1 MVCLCMFQPSFKKAT
16 WISRSPTWCAPPN
29 PLLQLIVAIQPYST
43 SITENKTINHPGFED
58 ISGGHFAP
66 EFSRFETL
74 VFQDQIL
81 KYFTF
86 PSWDFH
92 TDLVRCFIS
101 VLGGA
106 GGCSWDC
113 YSVTTEFLNL
123 HNVSLGYGAPLA
135 YAEVQLSPL
144 PHWVH
149 PYCGIS
155 NPPKHHTTTSTMVS
169 SRPTG
174 PR

>member
-1 MVCLCMFQPSFKKAT
+1 MVCSPKPPVAVDSGHPAIFNFYNWEQNHQSSGFRRYLRWSFCSRVFKI
-16 WISRSPTWCAPPN
+16 WDPGFSRSN
-29 PLLQLIVAIQPYST
+29 FEILHI
-43 SITENKTINHPGFED
+43 SIMRLPHGFGEMF
-58 ISGGHFAP
+58 HFGP
-66 EFSRFETL
+66 WGR
-74 VFQDQIL
+74 
-81 KYFTF
+81 
-86 PSWDFH
+86 W
-92 TDLVRCFIS
+92 
-101 VLGGA
+101 
-106 GGCSWDC
+106 CSWDC

>member
-1 MVCLCMFQPSFKKAT
+1 MVCT
-16 WISRSPTWCAPPN
+16 PN
-29 PLLQLIVAIQPYST
+29 PPVAVDSGHPAIFNFYNWEQNHQSSGFRRYSQVVILLQS
-43 SITENKTINHPGFED
+43 
-58 ISGGHFAP
+58 
-66 EFSRFETL
+66 
-74 VFQDQIL
+74 FQDLRPWFFHHETSTRIW
-81 KYFTF
+81 
-86 PSWDFH
+86 WDVSFRSLGA
-92 TDLVRCFIS
+92 LVQ
-101 VLGGA
+101 LGH
-106 GGCSWDC
+106 
-113 YSVTTEFLNL
+113 SVTTEFLNL

-174 PR
+174 PRVIPSLVP